1 MKRTL
6 RAGVGFFLAL
16 MWTIAPRDLHAQ
28 DKQQPKAKVAAIEVL
43 PIVSDEI
50 KLPAEFRVSL
60 YENLIDQLQAGGGFQ
75 HVYRDGDHNVQDAGD
90 IVILHSTVRGF
101 KQGSER
107 ARQVTT
113 VAGATSIKIH
123 CNFTDGNGKSLLD
136 QDIEGNVRF
145 FGGNLRATYDFAKKV
160 AKVARDNFSLN
171 AH

>member
-16 MWTIAPRDLHAQ
+16 MWTIAPRDLRAQ

-60 YENLIDQLQAGGGFQ
+60 YENLINQLQAGGGFQ
-75 HVYRDGDHNVQDAGD
+75 HVYREGDHNVQDAGD
-90 IVILHSTVRGF
+90 LVILHSFVRGF

-123 CNFTDGNGKSLLD
+123 CNFTDRNGKSLLD

-160 AKVARDNFSLN
+160 AKVARDKFSLN